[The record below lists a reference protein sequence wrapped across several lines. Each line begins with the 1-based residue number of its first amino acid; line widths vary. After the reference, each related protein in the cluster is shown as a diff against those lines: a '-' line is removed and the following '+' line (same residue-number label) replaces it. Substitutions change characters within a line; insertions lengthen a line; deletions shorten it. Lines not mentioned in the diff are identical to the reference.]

1 MSRTPVA
8 GIKDRIAAAI
18 ATVSIEK
25 LKGIW
30 MELEYCLDVVCA
42 KNGGHVECV

>member
-1 MSRTPVA
+1 VA
-8 GIKDRIAAAI
+8 GIKDVKGRIAAAI
-18 ATVSIEK
+18 ATVSTEK
-25 LKGIW
+25 LQGIW